1 VSPEIKRP
9 EWARE
14 RRVVRASRDLHNS
27 LGPMP
32 ISAVSIVMRLPDIVV
47 RRGLRASIGLKAAAV
62 EAEEQLREPPAEVVE
77 APVVRHSVAEVAGV
91 EVEASHGGAAGPV
104 VVVVD
109 EAAAVD
115 GDRKSNRIVALIED
129 RFVTGLEPTD

>member
-1 VSPEIKRP
+1 
-9 EWARE
+9 
-14 RRVVRASRDLHNS
+14 
-27 LGPMP
+27 MP
-32 ISAVSIVMRLPDIVV
+32 ISAVSIVMLRPDIVV

-104 VVVVD
+104 VVV
-109 EAAAVD
+109 AVVEHEVEEEEED
-115 GDRKSNRIVALIED
+115 GDRKSNRVTKVSEY
-129 RFVTGLEPTD
+129 RYVTGLEPTD

>member
-32 ISAVSIVMRLPDIVV
+32 ISAFSIVMRLPDIVV